1 MPHTTHSVS
10 TKTTFSP
17 RCRRPWQH
25 VDTLQGGQNLGEID
39 DLKYFNNKMARGLRV
54 PSSYL
59 PTGPDDSDRAMNDGK
74 VGTAL
79 DSRVQIQPVLR
90 TPASIDCAEIR
101 RRIQDVYE
109 MAWV

>member
-1 MPHTTHSVS
+1 MS
-10 TKTTFSP
+10 
-17 RCRRPWQH
+17 
-25 VDTLQGGQNLGEID
+25 
-39 DLKYFNNKMARGLRV
+39 
-54 PSSYL
+54 
-59 PTGPDDSDRAMNDGK
+59 DGK

-90 TPASIDCAEIR
+90 TTASIDCAKTR